1 MTKARQVEVHLTAG
15 PIADAVLRRL
25 VSAVAAQGDLP
36 IDRIQDATLIM
47 DSLLGAIATDRVS
60 ALLMPL
66 ERGIEIAIGPLPDGE
81 GSRILSATE
90 LPEVGS
96 VVHGLSDRVWIDTQ
110 RGPQEYL
117 CVLVG
122 KNGTDLAQNTRQ

>member
-1 MTKARQVEVHLTAG
+1 MTRTDQIGVQLTAG

-25 VSAVAAQGDLP
+25 VSAVAAQGEVP

-47 DSLLGAIATDRVS
+47 DSLLGALETDRIS
-60 ALLMPL
+60 AVLMPL
-66 ERGIEIAIGPLPDGE
+66 ERGIEIAIGPLVDGE
-81 GSRILSATE
+81 GNRILDATE
-90 LPEVGS
+90 LPELGS

-117 CVLVG
+117 CVRVG
-122 KNGTDLAQNTRQ
+122 QDGAD